1 MLFPPVNFGM
11 VEEDLYRSA
20 LPTEINFP
28 FLETLQL
35 KKIIFLYPD
44 KDDLLDVQFRT
55 FLEDQGIELE
65 CLGDDNNKRV
75 KSYSPIEE
83 ETVIEALRIVVDSS
97 NYPLLVTCATG
108 KHRTGA
114 VIACLRKIQKW
125 NLTAIFEEYRRFTG
139 KKIRVQNEHFI
150 ELFDTELVEVDRK
163 VIAECP
169 PFLHYL
175 IKNDQQQAREEAMVN
190 NLQYESNHNNS
201 SFLLR

>member
-97 NYPLLVTCATG
+97 IT
-108 KHRTGA
+108 
-114 VIACLRKIQKW
+114 
-125 NLTAIFEEYRRFTG
+125 
-139 KKIRVQNEHFI
+139 HF
-150 ELFDTELVEVDRK
+150 
-163 VIAECP
+163 
-169 PFLHYL
+169 
-175 IKNDQQQAREEAMVN
+175 
-190 NLQYESNHNNS
+190 
-201 SFLLR
+201 